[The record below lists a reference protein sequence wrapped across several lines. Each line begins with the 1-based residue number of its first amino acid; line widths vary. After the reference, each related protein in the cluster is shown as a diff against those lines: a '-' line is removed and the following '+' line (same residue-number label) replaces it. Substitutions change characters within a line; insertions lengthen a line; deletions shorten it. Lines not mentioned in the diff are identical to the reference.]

1 MRQARAA
8 GVVDR
13 PAALQDLLLGP
24 VIVLDI
30 YLVARAPGRF
40 LQRIIDPAELVG
52 SREFVLVLGVYLG
65 AIGLFVAC
73 FPRGFKAPRVL
84 DETHSGAVGV
94 SLDFVIPFGKV
105 EAPRMAA
112 FTVAG
117 EPKST
122 QQNDLSANLAQRGD
136 MARRVEQIGIIVH
149 NIGESRRNTV
159 IGSLIVAARCE
170 HDKRFFRVFAQKRF
184 KVPDDIGEM
193 QIVLVFFE

>member
-13 PAALQDLLLGP
+13 PATLQDFLLGP

-73 FPRGFKAPRVL
+73 FPRGFKALRVL
-84 DETHSGAVGV
+84 DEAHGAAVGV
-94 SLDFVIPFGKV
+94 SLDLVIPFGKV
-105 EAPRMAA
+105 EAPRVAA
-112 FTVAG
+112 YTVAG

-122 QQNDLSANLAQRGD
+122 QQNDLSA
-136 MARRVEQIGIIVH
+136 H
-149 NIGESRRNTV
+149 
-159 IGSLIVAARCE
+159 
-170 HDKRFFRVFAQKRF
+170 
-184 KVPDDIGEM
+184 
-193 QIVLVFFE
+193 LV

>member
-13 PAALQDLLLGP
+13 PATLQDFLLGP

-73 FPRGFKAPRVL
+73 FPAASKPRASW
-84 DETHSGAVGV
+84 TRH
-94 SLDFVIPFGKV
+94 
-105 EAPRMAA
+105 
-112 FTVAG
+112 
-117 EPKST
+117 
-122 QQNDLSANLAQRGD
+122 
-136 MARRVEQIGIIVH
+136 
-149 NIGESRRNTV
+149 
-159 IGSLIVAARCE
+159 IVALSE
-170 HDKRFFRVFAQKRF
+170 
-184 KVPDDIGEM
+184 
-193 QIVLVFFE
+193 

>member
-13 PAALQDLLLGP
+13 PATLQDFPLGP

-40 LQRIIDPAELVG
+40 LQRIIDPVELVG

-94 SLDFVIPFGKV
+94 SLDLVIPFGEV
-105 EAPRMAA
+105 ESPRVAA
-112 FTVAG
+112 YAVAG
-117 EPKST
+117 ESKST
-122 QQNDLSANLAQRGD
+122 
-136 MARRVEQIGIIVH
+136 
-149 NIGESRRNTV
+149 
-159 IGSLIVAARCE
+159 
-170 HDKRFFRVFAQKRF
+170 
-184 KVPDDIGEM
+184 
-193 QIVLVFFE
+193 

>member
-13 PAALQDLLLGP
+13 PATLQDFLLGP

-30 YLVARAPGRF
+30 YLVARASGRF

-73 FPRGFKAPRVL
+73 FPRGFKALRVL
-84 DETHSGAVGV
+84 DEAHGATVGV
-94 SLDFVIPFGKV
+94 RCDFVIPFGEV
-105 EAPRMAA
+105 ESPRVAA
-112 FTVAG
+112 YAVAG

-122 QQNDLSANLAQRGD
+122 QQNDLSAHLAQCGNA
-136 MARRVEQIGIIVH
+136 ARRIEQFGVVVQ
-149 NIGESRRNTV
+149 NLGESRRNTFV
-159 IGSLIVAARCE
+159 GSLVVAS
-170 HDKRFFRVFAQKRF
+170 
-184 KVPDDIGEM
+184 
-193 QIVLVFFE
+193 